1 MNEIERVARAIHGVK
16 MRGHNPDCLYQHEEY
31 EDWYVDDRREYADPF
46 TGQPR
51 IQLFHKAWRHYEKA
65 ATAAIAAM
73 RGEPVGWQPIESAPR
88 DGTAILAY
96 GTMPG
101 ENARVNGWVCVR
113 ETKWR
118 CYPKGSPGYARWET
132 GDGTL
137 GLGWDWYESVHNWA
151 HTWTPTHWRPL
162 PTPPDSGKD

>member
-1 MNEIERVARAIHGVK
+1 MIEGNDIWEALFSIMKGDV
-16 MRGHNPDCLYQHEEY
+16 PEELTDECLNKLAEH
-31 EDWYVDDRREYADPF
+31 
-46 TGQPR
+46 
-51 IQLFHKAWRHYEKA
+51 LNS
-65 ATAAIAAM
+65 AIAAM

-118 CYPKGSPGYARWET
+118 CYPKGSPGYARWES
-132 GDGTL
+132 GDGPL

-151 HTWTPTHWRPL
+151 HTWSPTHWMPL
-162 PTPPDSGKD
+162 PTPPNSEKDER